1 MWRDIRASVGGVSGA
16 LAWVASQKE
25 YKCHL
30 KQCLNNQFKNQWLG
44 VINSSESTV
53 DAKIFEGRFAY

>member
-30 KQCLNNQFKNQWLG
+30 KQCLNNQFKSDKG